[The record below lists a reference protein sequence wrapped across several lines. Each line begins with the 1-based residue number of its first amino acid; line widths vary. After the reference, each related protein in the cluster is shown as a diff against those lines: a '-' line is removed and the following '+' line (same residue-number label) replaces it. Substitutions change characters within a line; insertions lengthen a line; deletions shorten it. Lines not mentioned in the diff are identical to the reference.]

1 MQTYG
6 RAHRQELLSQ
16 KLSQAALA
24 IWPSAPAGTHGQTH
38 RRELLGQPFSHRRK
52 SWRPMGERI
61 GKNPPAS
68 HFRIGASH
76 GDLWASAS
84 AKTPQPDIFT
94 SRTGHM
100 DERTGGSYSAEHCR
114 MDGWQKRPAAL
125 ARRQQRPATMANRS
139 APAHRLTYKWV
150 FGNKPGRL
158 QSTFFFFF
166 LWQLVIN
173 LVFYG
178 C

>member
-6 RAHRQELLSQ
+6 QAHRRQ
-16 KLSQAALA
+16 
-24 IWPSAPAGTHGQTH
+24 
-38 RRELLGQPFSHRRK
+38 LLGQPLSHRRK
-52 SWRPMGERI
+52 SCRPMGERI
-61 GKNPPAS
+61 GKNYSAKNCHKPHWPYGRAHQQGHMGKRTGGNYSAS

-100 DERTGGSYSAEHCR
+100 DERTGGNYSAEHCR

-139 APAHRLTYKWV
+139 APAHRGYLV
-150 FGNKPGRL
+150 ISLVGCSRL
-158 QSTFFFFF
+158 FFFFF
-166 LWQLVIN
+166 CGIW
-173 LVFYG
+173 
-178 C
+178 